1 MSNSDRGSG
10 VVVVGVTGV
19 STPSSIFPDF
29 GGPSGCSSSST
40 FPDFD
45 VVVVVVV
52 VVVVGLTGG
61 TSVVVVVGGVLVVVV
76 VVVVVVPNS
85 SRCGISNPMLT
96 AKGSN
101 FGGTCEHC
109 ETKWVNKF
117 HKKYNV

>member
-10 VVVVGVTGV
+10 VVVVVVVTGV
-19 STPSSIFPDF
+19 STPSSTFPDF

-40 FPDFD
+40 LPDFD
-45 VVVVVVV
+45 VVVV